1 MRWFL
6 LIVVSALFLS
16 GCMPEIYTH
25 ASTPSTIIADNET
38 HIAGRYAFVDVQVL
52 DEYGLPVSGEDVSF
66 YVDGAFLGEATT
78 DTSGVARIGFFS
90 PSEKTYTFTAVAG
103 GVSRSFD
110 VSFTKPKWLFI
121 VWMAADNNLYYY
133 SEDDLSEMRNASG
146 SVSVV
151 VVYDGVE
158 IGDGVLVL
166 DENGNWQAVV
176 GMVGIDFNSGSYTNL
191 EAWLEMILNQF
202 DADRYALVIWDHGSA
217 WIGDSYYISTK
228 AVGFDETR
236 GTAIAVADLRKALE
250 NALSGDKL
258 DILGFDA
265 CLMGSL
271 EVIYELRNTADY
283 IVASSFNEPAE
294 GWDYSFLGEIASDST
309 PLDVA
314 SMIVDSYREYY
325 SSYDYYRQIGLSLA
339 VYDTSQVEVFVSDL
353 NLFISDLKA
362 DLSKVD
368 AVYSDVVKSYIDDYN
383 QTVLVDL
390 GDFIDKWVSS
400 RITAAPDPRSVV
412 VYSYG
417 EISYSEMARQP
428 LSSPISIFMPESMLC
443 YQDYWED
450 YQTLSFPYDTQW
462 DEFLEYW
469 LN

>member
-151 VVYDGVE
+151 VVYDGIG
-158 IGDGVLVL
+158 IGDGMLVL
-166 DENGNWQAVV
+166 DESGNFQAVV
-176 GMVGIDFNSGSYTNL
+176 GTMGIDFNSGSYTNL

-202 DADRYALVIWDHGSA
+202 DADHYALVIWDHGSA

-228 AVGFDETR
+228 VIGYDDFQ
-236 GTAIAVADLRKALE
+236 GTAIAVSNLRKALE

-294 GWDYSFLGEIASDST
+294 GWDYSFLGEIAPDST

-314 SMIVDSYREYY
+314 RMIVDSYREYY
-325 SSYDYYRQIGLSLA
+325 SSDTYQNELSLA

-390 GDFIDKWVSS
+390 GDFIDRWVSSS
-400 RITAAPDPRSVV
+400 RITTAPDLSSVV

-417 EISYSEMARQP
+417 EIAGKT
-428 LSSPISIFMPESMLC
+428 LSFPISIFMPESMSC
-443 YQDYWED
+443 YQDYQTD

-469 LN
+469 LNQKGG

>member
-271 EVIYELRNTADY
+271 EVIYELRNTAHY
-283 IVASSFNEPAE
+283 IVASSFNEPAD
-294 GWDYSFLGEIASDST
+294 GWNYSFLDEITPDST
-309 PLDVA
+309 QFSVA
-314 SMIVDSYREYY
+314 EMIVDSYRDYY
-325 SSYDYYRQIGLSLA
+325 SSPAYDSYRQDGLSLA
-339 VYDTSQVEVFVSDL
+339 VYDTSQVEGFVSALDS
-353 NLFISDLKA
+353 FTYDLKA
-362 DLSKVD
+362 NLSKVD
-368 AVYSDVVKSYIDDYN
+368 AVYSDVVKSYIDYYN
-383 QTVLVDL
+383 RPVLVDL
-390 GDFIDKWVSS
+390 GDFIDKWVTKLS
-400 RITAAPDPRSVV
+400 IAPDPSSFVV
-412 VYSYG
+412 HSYG
-417 EISYSEMARQP
+417 EKGDRKLLAP
-428 LSSPISIFMPESMLC
+428 VSIFMPESRSV
-443 YQDYWED
+443 YGIYENDYM
-450 YQTLSFPYDTQW
+450 TLSFPNDTQW
-462 DEFLEYW
+462 DEFLVYW
-469 LN
+469 LQ

>member
-1 MRWFL
+1 
-6 LIVVSALFLS
+6 
-16 GCMPEIYTH
+16 MPEIYTH

-271 EVIYELRNTADY
+271 EVIYELRNTAHY
-283 IVASSFNEPAE
+283 IVASSFNEPAD
-294 GWDYSFLGEIASDST
+294 GWNYSFLDEITPDST
-309 PLDVA
+309 QFSVA
-314 SMIVDSYREYY
+314 EMIVDSYRDYY
-325 SSYDYYRQIGLSLA
+325 SSPAYDSYRQDGLSLA
-339 VYDTSQVEVFVSDL
+339 VYDTSQVEGFVSALDS
-353 NLFISDLKA
+353 FTYDLKA
-362 DLSKVD
+362 NLSKVD
-368 AVYSDVVKSYIDDYN
+368 AVYSDVVKSYIDYYN
-383 QTVLVDL
+383 RPVLVDL
-390 GDFIDKWVSS
+390 GDFIDKWVTKLS
-400 RITAAPDPRSVV
+400 IAPDPSSFVV
-412 VYSYG
+412 HSYG
-417 EISYSEMARQP
+417 EKGDRKLLAP
-428 LSSPISIFMPESMLC
+428 VSIFMPESRSV
-443 YQDYWED
+443 YGIYENDYM
-450 YQTLSFPYDTQW
+450 TLSFPNDTQW
-462 DEFLEYW
+462 DEFLVYW
-469 LN
+469 LQ

>member
-1 MRWFL
+1 
-6 LIVVSALFLS
+6 
-16 GCMPEIYTH
+16 MPEIYTH

-191 EAWLEMILNQF
+191 EAWLETIFNQF
-202 DADRYALVIWDHGSA
+202 DADHYALVIWDHGSA

-250 NALSGDKL
+250 NVLSGDKL

-271 EVIYELRNTADY
+271 EVVYELRNTADY

-294 GWDYSFLGEIASDST
+294 GWDYSFLGEIAPDST

-314 SMIVDSYREYY
+314 RMIVDSYREYY
-325 SSYDYYRQIGLSLA
+325 SSDTYQNELSLA
-339 VYDTSQVEVFVSDL
+339 VYDTSQVEEFVSAL
-353 NLFISDLKA
+353 NLFTEDLKA
-362 DLSKVD
+362 DLNKVNQI
-368 AVYSDVVKSYIDDYN
+368 YGEVVKSYVDDYN

-417 EISYSEMARQP
+417 EIAGKT
-428 LSSPISIFMPESMLC
+428 LSFPISIFMPESMSC
-443 YQDYWED
+443 YQDYQTD
-450 YQTLSFPYDTQW
+450 YQTLSFPSDTQW

-469 LN
+469 LGIF

>member
-1 MRWFL
+1 
-6 LIVVSALFLS
+6 
-16 GCMPEIYTH
+16 MPEIYTH

-151 VVYDGVE
+151 VVYDGIG
-158 IGDGVLVL
+158 IGDGMLVL
-166 DENGNWQAVV
+166 DESGNFQAVV
-176 GMVGIDFNSGSYTNL
+176 GTMGIDFNSGSYTNL

-202 DADRYALVIWDHGSA
+202 DADHYALVIWDHGSA

-228 AVGFDETR
+228 VIGYDDFQ
-236 GTAIAVADLRKALE
+236 GTAIAVSNLRKALE

-294 GWDYSFLGEIASDST
+294 GWDYSFLGEIAPDST

-314 SMIVDSYREYY
+314 RMIVDSYREYY
-325 SSYDYYRQIGLSLA
+325 SSDTYQNELSLA

-390 GDFIDKWVSS
+390 GDFIDRWVSSS
-400 RITAAPDPRSVV
+400 RITTAPDLSSVV

-417 EISYSEMARQP
+417 EIAGKT
-428 LSSPISIFMPESMLC
+428 LSFPISIFMPESMSC
-443 YQDYWED
+443 YQDYQTD

-469 LN
+469 LNQKGG

>member
-1 MRWFL
+1 LRWFL

-151 VVYDGVE
+151 VVYDGIG
-158 IGDGVLVL
+158 IGDGMLVL
-166 DENGNWQAVV
+166 DESGNFQAVV
-176 GMVGIDFNSGSYTNL
+176 GTMGIDFNSGSYTNL

-202 DADRYALVIWDHGSA
+202 DADHYALVIWDHGSA

-228 AVGFDETR
+228 VIGYDDFQ
-236 GTAIAVADLRKALE
+236 GTAIAVSNLRKALE

-294 GWDYSFLGEIASDST
+294 GWDYSFLGEIAPDST

-314 SMIVDSYREYY
+314 RMIVDSYREYY
-325 SSYDYYRQIGLSLA
+325 SSDTYQNELSLA

-390 GDFIDKWVSS
+390 GDFIDRWVSSS
-400 RITAAPDPRSVV
+400 RITTAPDLSSVV

-417 EISYSEMARQP
+417 EIAGKT
-428 LSSPISIFMPESMLC
+428 LSFPISIFMPESMSC
-443 YQDYWED
+443 YQDYQTD

-469 LN
+469 LNQKGG

>member
-1 MRWFL
+1 
-6 LIVVSALFLS
+6 
-16 GCMPEIYTH
+16 MPEIYTH

-250 NALSGDKL
+250 NVLSGDKL

-271 EVIYELRNTADY
+271 EVVYELRNTADY

-294 GWDYSFLGEIASDST
+294 GWDYSFLGEIAPDST

-314 SMIVDSYREYY
+314 RMIVDSYREYY
-325 SSYDYYRQIGLSLA
+325 SSDTYQNELSLA
-339 VYDTSQVEVFVSDL
+339 VYDTSQVEEFVSAL
-353 NLFISDLKA
+353 NLFTEDLKA
-362 DLSKVD
+362 DLNKVNQI
-368 AVYSDVVKSYIDDYN
+368 YGEVVKSYVDDYN

-417 EISYSEMARQP
+417 EIAGKT
-428 LSSPISIFMPESMLC
+428 LSFPISIFMPESMSC
-443 YQDYWED
+443 YQD
-450 YQTLSFPYDTQW
+450 YQTLSFPSDTQW

-469 LN
+469 LGIF

>member
-1 MRWFL
+1 
-6 LIVVSALFLS
+6 
-16 GCMPEIYTH
+16 
-25 ASTPSTIIADNET
+25 
-38 HIAGRYAFVDVQVL
+38 
-52 DEYGLPVSGEDVSF
+52 
-66 YVDGAFLGEATT
+66 
-78 DTSGVARIGFFS
+78 
-90 PSEKTYTFTAVAG
+90 
-103 GVSRSFD
+103 
-110 VSFTKPKWLFI
+110 
-121 VWMAADNNLYYY
+121 
-133 SEDDLSEMRNASG
+133 MRNASG

-166 DENGNWQAVV
+166 DESGNFQAVV
-176 GMVGIDFNSGSYTNL
+176 GTMGIDFNSGSYTNL

-202 DADRYALVIWDHGSA
+202 DADHYALVIWDHGSA

-250 NALSGDKL
+250 NVLSGDKL

-271 EVIYELRNTADY
+271 EVVYELRNTADY

-294 GWDYSFLGEIASDST
+294 GWDYSFLGEIAPDST

-314 SMIVDSYREYY
+314 RMIVDSYREYY
-325 SSYDYYRQIGLSLA
+325 SSDTYQNELSLA
-339 VYDTSQVEVFVSDL
+339 VYDTSQVEEFVSAL
-353 NLFISDLKA
+353 NLFTEDLKA
-362 DLSKVD
+362 DLNKVNQI
-368 AVYSDVVKSYIDDYN
+368 YGEVVKSYVDDYN

-417 EISYSEMARQP
+417 EIAGKT
-428 LSSPISIFMPESMLC
+428 LSFPISIFMPESMSC
-443 YQDYWED
+443 YQDYQTD
-450 YQTLSFPYDTQW
+450 YQTLSFPSDTQW

-469 LN
+469 LGIF